1 MLRSLK
7 LEPVRWATALL
18 TLLIAV
24 ETVNEGAHLLP
35 DRATPYLLSAI
46 ALLTLLIGGV
56 VRGRVTPTAAPKL
69 DEDTP
74 LVPLQR

>member
-1 MLRSLK
+1 MPKFK
-7 LEPVRWATALL
+7 LEPVRYATALL

-35 DRATPYLLSAI
+35 GSWTPYLLAAI
-46 ALLTLLIGGV
+46 GLLTLLLGGA
-56 VRGRVTPTAAPKL
+56 VRARVTPTAAPKL

-74 LVPLQR
+74 LVPLRR